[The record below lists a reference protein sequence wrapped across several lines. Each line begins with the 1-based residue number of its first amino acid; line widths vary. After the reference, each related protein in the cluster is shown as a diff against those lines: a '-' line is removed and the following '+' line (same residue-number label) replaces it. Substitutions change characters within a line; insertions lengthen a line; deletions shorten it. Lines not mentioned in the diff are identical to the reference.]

1 MTTALPPLSAIRVFE
16 SAARHASFTRAAEEL
31 GMTQAA
37 VSYQIKILEERVGA
51 PLFLRM
57 PRQVEL
63 TELGKQLAPAI
74 TEAFETMRNAFASLR
89 EDAEGTLSISVLATF
104 AANWLAHRL
113 GSFQMRHPS
122 LAVRLDTSDSVIDF
136 ATSNVDIAIRSG
148 FGKWPGL
155 EAHQLIKASFTPM
168 LSPALAATIGGVK
181 EPADLLRLKIIDAS
195 DTWWKIWFKAAG
207 IENPQLQGNT
217 QSRLGAQHI
226 EGRATV
232 AGQGV
237 GILTPAFHQIEI
249 ATGQLIQPFDILG
262 DDGRAYWLVYPKSRR
277 NTPKVRAFREWI
289 LSELDCG

>member
-1 MTTALPPLSAIRVFE
+1 MTAALPPLSAIRVFE
-16 SAARHASFTRAAEEL
+16 SAARHASFTRAAAEL

-51 PLFLRM
+51 PLFLRK

-89 EDAEGTLSISVLATF
+89 EDAEGTLSISVLGTF

-136 ATSNVDIAIRSG
+136 ATTNVDIAIRSG

-195 DTWWKIWFKAAG
+195 DPWWKIWFKAAG
-207 IENPQLQGNT
+207 IENPQLQGNL
-217 QSRLGAQHI
+217 QNRLGAQHI

-249 ATGQLIQPFDILG
+249 ATGQLIQPFDILC
-262 DDGRAYWLVYPKSRR
+262 DDGRAYWLVYPRSRR
-277 NTPKVRAFREWI
+277 NTPKIRAFREWI
-289 LSELDCG
+289 LSELDCE

>member
-1 MTTALPPLSAIRVFE
+1 MPLPACGKMRRARFRSACSPLLPPIGWRI
-16 SAARHASFTRAAEEL
+16 
-31 GMTQAA
+31 G
-37 VSYQIKILEERVGA
+37 
-51 PLFLRM
+51 
-57 PRQVEL
+57 
-63 TELGKQLAPAI
+63 
-74 TEAFETMRNAFASLR
+74 
-89 EDAEGTLSISVLATF
+89 
-104 AANWLAHRL
+104 

-232 AGQGV
+232 AGRAWAFSRLLSTRSKSPPASLSSLSTFLAMMDALIGSC
-237 GILTPAFHQIEI
+237 TPNPVAIRPRCAHS
-249 ATGQLIQPFDILG
+249 GNG
-262 DDGRAYWLVYPKSRR
+262 Y
-277 NTPKVRAFREWI
+277 
-289 LSELDCG
+289 